1 MYKGK
6 RTPPTRAK
14 KGLKILFVS
23 FFVFGWLIGYNAI
36 KIAAEPK
43 IETISIV
50 ENTQAETQP
59 MQIEQCL
66 PKSIGKYTLTAYCAC
81 SKCCGNN
88 DGITASGA
96 KATQGITIA
105 VDPNVIP
112 YGTEVIINGHTY
124 IAQYCGGAIKGKRI
138 DIYFDSHYE
147 ALQFGK
153 QTAEV
158 YVKG

>member
-1 MYKGK
+1 MYKVK
-6 RTPPTRAK
+6 RIPPTRAK
-14 KGLKILFVS
+14 KRLIIACVG
-23 FFVFGWLIGYNAI
+23 FFVLAGISCYNSI
-36 KIAAEPK
+36 ETAAEPK
-43 IETISIV
+43 IETINII
-50 ENTQAETQP
+50 ENTQAKPQP
-59 MQIEQCL
+59 MQIRQYL
-66 PKSIGKYTLTAYCAC
+66 PKSIGSYTLTAYCSC
-81 SKCCGNN
+81 SKCCGKN
-88 DGITASGA
+88 DCITASGA

-124 IAQYCGGAIKGKRI
+124 IAQDCGGAIKGKRI